1 MGGPWVSHPQHI
13 RPRLEKPPDGGG
25 YPEVVLLRILGL
37 RVTIE
42 IIEQFHLP
50 NEISEELIA
59 EFAVEGQPNAAQITQ
74 AGKSGK
80 GNVHADFREVVGK
93 DLCVQAGHS
102 LHTVNTGIVG
112 KVLPT
117 EYAPSRQP
125 KLGPIGLDE
134 VMANTCTP
142 AAAEVQA
149 EFTVVLKRSREI
161 NKPAVTEITV
171 EVEFEGVS
179 IDALDI
185 LLFAEVRVCTDTG
198 QILRQSIVSGEAE
211 IPGGHP
217 VSPREAETRVQRSLP
232 PLPEHVFPAG

>member
-25 YPEVVLLRILGL
+25 YPKVVLLRILGL
-37 RVTIE
+37 WVTIE

-134 VMANTCTP
+134 VTANTCTP
-142 AAAEVQA
+142 AATEVQA

-161 NKPAVTEITV
+161 NKPVVAKVTV